1 MTGGISALFH
11 NQLREAGFCRRQGVM
26 KAKDIVDLVLL
37 AAVWGASFLF
47 MRLGAPDFGP
57 VALVQL
63 RLLIAA
69 IFLLP
74 ILGMRVG
81 FAELPGNW
89 RPLTMLGFY
98 NSAIPFL
105 LLTYSTLYVT
115 AGFSSVINATAPLWG
130 AIIAWLWLSERLS
143 RAGVVGVVLGFI
155 GVAVLAGDAESLA
168 TPGSTLAVFAAVG
181 GAFFYGI
188 GANYAKRYTKH
199 LNSLSVATGSML
211 YPALI
216 MAPLAVIFWPEIP
229 PSVNAWLAII
239 AMGIASTGFA
249 YILYFRLIANVGP
262 ARAITVAYLIPVFA
276 VIWGAL
282 VIDET
287 VTLLMIVGCLI
298 IFVGTALVT
307 GVFPRKKTVPD

>member
-1 MTGGISALFH
+1 
-11 NQLREAGFCRRQGVM
+11 V
-26 KAKDIVDLVLL
+26 KAKDFVDLVVL

-57 VALVQL
+57 IALVQL
-63 RLLIAA
+63 RLIIAA
-69 IFLLP
+69 VFLLP
-74 ILGMRVG
+74 ILYIRVG
-81 FAELPGNW
+81 LNELGPDW
-89 RPLTMLGFY
+89 QKLTLLGFL

-105 LLTYSTLYVT
+105 LLTYSTLFVT

-130 AIIAWLWLSERLS
+130 ALIAWLWLSEKLRP
-143 RAGVVGVVLGFI
+143 I
-155 GVAVLAGDAESLA
+155 GVAGVFLGFVGVAILAGDKDSLA
-168 TPGSTLAVFAAVG
+168 VPGSTLAVGAAVG

-211 YPALI
+211 YPALLMTPFAI
-216 MAPLAVIFWPEIP
+216 WYWPESQ
-229 PSVNAWLAII
+229 PSVTAWVAII
-239 AMGIASTGFA
+239 AMGIASTGLA

-276 VIWGAL
+276 VFWGAL
-282 VIDET
+282 IIGEQ
-287 VTLLMIVGCLI
+287 VTPLMIVGCLI

-307 GVFPRKKTVPD
+307 GMIPGKRYGKTSGG

>member
-1 MTGGISALFH
+1 
-11 NQLREAGFCRRQGVM
+11 M
-26 KAKDIVDLVLL
+26 KGKDIIDLVLL

-47 MRLGAPDFGP
+47 MRMGAPEFGP
-57 VALVQL
+57 IALVQL
-63 RLLIAA
+63 RMLIAA

-74 ILGMRVG
+74 ILKMRIG
-81 FAELPGNW
+81 FSELPGNW
-89 RPLTMLGFY
+89 KPLTMLGFF

-130 AIIAWLWLSERLS
+130 ALVAWVWLSDRLNKM
-143 RAGVVGVVLGFI
+143 GVVGVVLGFL
-155 GVAVLAGDAESLA
+155 GVVVLTADTESLA
-168 TPGSTLAVFAAVG
+168 APGSTLAAIAAVG

-188 GANYAKRYTKH
+188 GANYARRYTKH

-211 YPALI
+211 FPAIILAPFTI
-216 MAPLAVIFWPEIP
+216 MSWPEVP
-229 PSVNAWLAII
+229 PSGQAWIALI

-262 ARAITVAYLIPVFA
+262 AKAITVAYLIPVFA

-282 VIDET
+282 IIDEK
-287 VTLLMIVGCLI
+287 VTTLMIVGCLI

-307 GVFPRKKTVPD
+307 GVFPRPKTTKD

>member
-1 MTGGISALFH
+1 
-11 NQLREAGFCRRQGVM
+11 M

-47 MRLGAPDFGP
+47 MRMGAPEFGP
-57 VALVQL
+57 IALVQL

-69 IFLLP
+69 MFLLP
-74 ILGMRVG
+74 ILKLRVG
-81 FAELPGNW
+81 FAELPQNW
-89 RPLTMLGFY
+89 KPLTILGFL

-115 AGFSSVINATAPLWG
+115 AGFSSIFNATAPLWG
-130 AIIAWLWLSERLS
+130 ALVAWVWLSERLS
-143 RAGVVGVVLGFI
+143 SIGVVGLIVGFL
-155 GVAVLAGDAESLA
+155 GVAVLAGDADNLA
-168 TPGSTLAVFAAVG
+168 SPGSALAVITAIG

-188 GANYAKRYTKH
+188 GANYARRYTKH

-211 YPALI
+211 FPAIIL
-216 MAPLAVIFWPEIP
+216 APLAIVYWPDAQ
-229 PSVNAWLAII
+229 PSARAWVAVV

-262 ARAITVAYLIPVFA
+262 AKAISVAYLIPAFA

-282 VIDET
+282 ILDET
-287 VTLLMIVGCLI
+287 VTSLMIIGCLV
-298 IFVGTALVT
+298 IFLGTALVT
-307 GVFPRKKTVPD
+307 GVFPIKGKR

>member
-1 MTGGISALFH
+1 
-11 NQLREAGFCRRQGVM
+11 M
-26 KAKDIVDLVLL
+26 KAKDIIDLVLL

-47 MRLGAPDFGP
+47 MRMGAPEFG
-57 VALVQL
+57 VVTLVQL
-63 RLLIAA
+63 RMLIAA
-69 IFLLP
+69 LFLLP
-74 ILGMRVG
+74 ILATRVG
-81 FAELPGNW
+81 LKELPGNW

-130 AIIAWLWLSERLS
+130 AVIAWIWLSDRLNNTGII
-143 RAGVVGVVLGFI
+143 GVLLGFV

-168 TPGSTLAVFAAVG
+168 SPGSTLAVAAAVG

-211 YPALI
+211 FPAIILLPFAI
-216 MAPLAVIFWPEIP
+216 VCWPDVM
-229 PSVNAWLAII
+229 PSLRAWGAMI
-239 AMGIASTGFA
+239 AMGVASTGFA

-262 ARAITVAYLIPVFA
+262 ARAITVAYLIPAFA

-282 VIDET
+282 ILDES
-287 VTLLMIVGCLI
+287 VTALMVVGCLV
-298 IFVGTALVT
+298 IFLGTALVSD
-307 GVFPRKKTVPD
+307 VFSRKRQAA